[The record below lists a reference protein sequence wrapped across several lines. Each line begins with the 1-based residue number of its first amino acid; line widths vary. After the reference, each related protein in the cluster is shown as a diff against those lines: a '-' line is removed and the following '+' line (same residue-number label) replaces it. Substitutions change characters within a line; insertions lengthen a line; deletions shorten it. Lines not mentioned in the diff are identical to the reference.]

1 MRQISGRLSNRL
13 VLGERRPSRL
23 TVLSKLSESAIMLK
37 VLDSAVPVACW
48 SCSIG
53 HNDSTLFCPH
63 CSKIQP
69 PPGGDYFSVFG
80 LEPKLNLDLSALEHE
95 FHRLSRRLHPDRFAR
110 AEENEKQ
117 WSLADTALL
126 NDAYRTLKDP
136 LRRTEYLLKLKGAEI
151 GEENSGKDR
160 KDPSRVP
167 ADLLEEVFEL
177 NMQLEEMRAA
187 SEADEKDQELQASLE
202 QAKRRFDGLLVE
214 VDQELHNQW
223 QIWDEGA
230 AAARKT
236 AERKMVA
243 LLDRRRYLSNL
254 VRDVNETLGA

>member
-1 MRQISGRLSNRL
+1 MF
-13 VLGERRPSRL
+13 
-23 TVLSKLSESAIMLK
+23 KL
-37 VLDSAVPVACW
+37 LDSAVPVACW

-80 LEPKLNLDLSALEHE
+80 LEPRLNLDLPALEHE

-117 WSLADTALL
+117 LSLADTALL

-136 LRRTEYLLKLKGAEI
+136 LRRTEYLLKLLGAEI
-151 GEENSGKDR
+151 DAGQESKEEKVAR
-160 KDPSRVP
+160 TP

-187 SEADEKDQELQASLE
+187 RSSGNADAALEVALE
-202 QAKRRFDGLLVE
+202 QAKRKFSGLLVA
-214 VDQELHNQW
+214 VDDDLGDAW
-223 QIWDEGA
+223 RAWDDGDI
-230 AAARKT
+230 AARQAAQK
-236 AERKMVA
+236 KMVA

-254 VRDVNETLGA
+254 VRDVTEVLGA

>member
-1 MRQISGRLSNRL
+1 MF
-13 VLGERRPSRL
+13 
-23 TVLSKLSESAIMLK
+23 K
-37 VLDSAVPVACW
+37 VIDSAVPIACW
-48 SCSIG
+48 SCSVG

-80 LEPKLNLDLSALEHE
+80 LEPHLNLNLPALEHE

-110 AEENEKQ
+110 ALENEKQ

-136 LRRTEYLLKLKGAEI
+136 LRRTEYLLKLEGAEI
-151 GEENSGKDR
+151 AAEGDSAANPEGSSELDR
-160 KDPSRVP
+160 PRGRDRIDPSRVP

-177 NMQLEEMRAA
+177 NMQLEEMRMAR
-187 SEADEKDQELQASLE
+187 EMGDEDPALQASLTE
-202 QAKRRFDGLLVE
+202 AKEKFSGLVE
-214 VDQELHNQW
+214 AVDEDLRAEW
-223 QIWDEGA
+223 LRWDEGDKPTRRA
-230 AAARKT
+230 AQKT
-236 AERKMVA
+236 MVA

-254 VRDVNETLGA
+254 VRDVTGTLAVAT

>member
-1 MRQISGRLSNRL
+1 MFK
-13 VLGERRPSRL
+13 
-23 TVLSKLSESAIMLK
+23 T
-37 VLDSAVPVACW
+37 LDSAVPVACW
-48 SCSIG
+48 ACSIG

-80 LEPKLNLDLSALEHE
+80 LEPRLNLDLAELEHV
-95 FHRLSRRLHPDRFAR
+95 FHRLSRKLHPDRFAR
-110 AEENEKQ
+110 AQENEKE

-136 LRRTEYLLKLKGAEI
+136 LRRTEYLLKLQGAEI
-151 GEENSGKDR
+151 GEESSGKDR

-177 NMQLEEMRAA
+177 NMQLEEMRANRKMD
-187 SEADEKDQELQASLE
+187 ADDPELEASLVA
-202 QAKRRFDGLLVE
+202 AKEKFDGLLAA
-214 VDQELHNQW
+214 VDEDLRAEW
-223 QIWDEGA
+223 ESWDGGGA
-230 AAARKT
+230 AARGASQRT
-236 AERKMVA
+236 MVA

-254 VRDVNETLGA
+254 VRDVNEVLGA

>member
-1 MRQISGRLSNRL
+1 VQVNFWVLEIQNRFC
-13 VLGERRPSRL
+13 
-23 TVLSKLSESAIMLK
+23 KKAIMFK

-80 LEPKLNLDLSALEHE
+80 LEPKLNLDLPALEHE
-95 FHRLSRRLHPDRFAR
+95 FHRLSRKLHPDRFAR
-110 AEENEKQ
+110 AAENEKE

-136 LRRTEYLLKLKGAEI
+136 LRRTGYLLKLLGAVDPELK
-151 GEENSGKDR
+151 EEKSVR
-160 KDPSRVP
+160 TP

-177 NMQLEEMRAA
+177 NMQIEEMRENRKTGAEDAA
-187 SEADEKDQELQASLE
+187 LEAALT
-202 QAKRRFDGLLVE
+202 QAKMKTEALLSA
-214 VDQELHNQW
+214 VDEDLRIEW
-223 QIWDEGA
+223 QKWDEGD
-230 AAARKT
+230 KT
-236 AERKMVA
+236 ARSAAQKRMVA

-254 VRDVNETLGA
+254 VRDVTETLGA

>member
-1 MRQISGRLSNRL
+1 
-13 VLGERRPSRL
+13 
-23 TVLSKLSESAIMLK
+23 MLK
-37 VLDSAVPVACW
+37 VLDSAVPVSCW

-80 LEPKLNLDLSALEHE
+80 LEPKLNLDLSVLEYE

-110 AEENEKQ
+110 AGENEKQ

-136 LRRTEYLLKLKGAEI
+136 VRRTEYLLKLLGAEI
-151 GEENSGKDR
+151 GEEHGGKNR
-160 KDPSRVP
+160 QDPSRVP
-167 ADLLEEVFEL
+167 ADLLEEVFDL

-187 SEADEKDQELQASLE
+187 RATGEADPALEASLTE
-202 QAKRRFDGLLVE
+202 AKEKFEGLLAA
-214 VDQELHNQW
+214 VDEDLHSEW
-223 QIWDEGA
+223 KEWDEGDA
-230 AAARKT
+230 ATRPAAQKRL
-236 AERKMVA
+236 VA

-254 VRDVNETLGA
+254 VRDVNEVLGA

>member
-1 MRQISGRLSNRL
+1 MF
-13 VLGERRPSRL
+13 
-23 TVLSKLSESAIMLK
+23 K

-69 PPGGDYFSVFG
+69 PPGGDYFSVFSMR
-80 LEPKLNLDLSALEHE
+80 PKLEIDLPALEQE
-95 FHRLSRRLHPDRFAR
+95 FHRLSRKLHPDRFAR
-110 AEENEKQ
+110 ALENEKQ

-136 LRRTEYLLKLKGAEI
+136 LRRTEYLLKLEGAEI
-151 GEENSGKDR
+151 GEEYSGKDR
-160 KDPSRVP
+160 PKHENGTSRVP

-177 NMQLEEMRAA
+177 NMQLEEMRMARKLG
-187 SEADEKDQELQASLE
+187 DEDPALEASLE
-202 QAKRRFDGLLVE
+202 QAREKFTGLLQA
-214 VDQELHNQW
+214 VDQDLRAEW
-223 QIWDEGA
+223 KAWDAGKESARA
-230 AAARKT
+230 ASQK
-236 AERKMVA
+236 KMVA

-254 VRDVNETLGA
+254 VRDVTETLMNKPVGA

>member
-1 MRQISGRLSNRL
+1 MF
-13 VLGERRPSRL
+13 
-23 TVLSKLSESAIMLK
+23 K

-80 LEPKLNLDLSALEHE
+80 LQPQLDLDLPALEHE

-110 AEENEKQ
+110 ALENEKE

-136 LRRTEYLLKLKGAEI
+136 IRRTEYLLKLLGNGNPASLEAKAQKGA
-151 GEENSGKDR
+151 GA
-160 KDPSRVP
+160 P
-167 ADLLEEVFEL
+167 ADLLEEAFEL
-177 NMQLEEMRAA
+177 NMQVEEMRAA
-187 SEADEKDQELQASLE
+187 RKAGAGDPALQGELDAAKKKFTGMLEDADSGL
-202 QAKRRFDGLLVE
+202 RRA
-214 VDQELHNQW
+214 W
-223 QIWDEGA
+223 KAWDEGDA
-230 AAARKT
+230 EARRAQQKT
-236 AERKMVA
+236 MVA
-243 LLDRRRYLSNL
+243 LLDRRRYVSNL
-254 VRDVNETLGA
+254 VRDVNEVLGA

>member
-1 MRQISGRLSNRL
+1 MF
-13 VLGERRPSRL
+13 
-23 TVLSKLSESAIMLK
+23 K
-37 VLDSAVPVACW
+37 VLDSAVPIACW

-69 PPGGDYFSVFG
+69 PPGGDYFSVFS
-80 LEPKLNLDLSALEHE
+80 LEPKLNLDLAKLEHE
-95 FHRLSRRLHPDRFAR
+95 FHRLSRKLHPDRFAR
-110 AEENEKQ
+110 ALDNEKQ

-136 LRRTEYLLKLKGAEI
+136 LRRTEYLLKLLGAEI
-151 GEENSGKDR
+151 SAEDERNEGKSA
-160 KDPSRVP
+160 KAP

-187 SEADEKDQELQASLE
+187 RATGEADPALQISLE
-202 QAKRRFDGLLVE
+202 QDKRKFGVLLE
-214 VDQELHNQW
+214 AVDEDLRGEWNL
-223 QIWDEGA
+223 WDEGNA
-230 AAARKT
+230 GARAT
-236 AERKMVA
+236 AQRRMLA

-254 VRDVNETLGA
+254 VRDVNEVLGA